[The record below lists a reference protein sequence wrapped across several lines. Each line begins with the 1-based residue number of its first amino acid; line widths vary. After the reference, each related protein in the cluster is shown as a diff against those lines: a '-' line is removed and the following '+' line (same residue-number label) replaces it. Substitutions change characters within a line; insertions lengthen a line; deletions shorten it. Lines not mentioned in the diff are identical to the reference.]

1 MKLLLSLALILTFST
16 SFFSYSN
23 TATTDITVGK
33 KVVLQSKI
41 LNEDRPIRIFIPDTV
56 KDDQPLYVIYLLDGV
71 EHFHTASGV
80 IKSLIDYEQIPNAM
94 LVAIDTTNRVRDY
107 LPKVEGEPKTEF
119 QTFVKN
125 KWPEAGQTDN
135 FLKFMSDELMPYIN
149 SNYSTNGYSTLI
161 GHSNAGTLALYTLVN
176 QPELFNNY
184 IAISPNSWWSD
195 EELKNNIIKY
205 TKNLK
210 APKRYLLV

>member
-33 KVVLQSKI
+33 KVILQSKI
-41 LNEDRPIRIFIPDTV
+41 LNEDRPISIFIPATV

-80 IKSLIDYEQIPNAM
+80 IKSLVDYEQIPNAM

-125 KWPEAGQTDN
+125 KWPDAGQTDN
-135 FLKFMSDELMPYIN
+135 FLKFVSDELMPYIN
-149 SNYSTNGYSTLI
+149 SNYSTNG
-161 GHSNAGTLALYTLVN
+161 
-176 QPELFNNY
+176 
-184 IAISPNSWWSD
+184 
-195 EELKNNIIKY
+195 
-205 TKNLK
+205 
-210 APKRYLLV
+210 

>member
-33 KVVLQSKI
+33 KVILQSKI
-41 LNEDRPIRIFIPDTV
+41 LNEDRPISIFIPATV

-80 IKSLIDYEQIPNAM
+80 IKSLVDYEQIPNAM

-107 LPKVEGEPKTEF
+107 LPKVEGEPKT
-119 QTFVKN
+119 
-125 KWPEAGQTDN
+125 
-135 FLKFMSDELMPYIN
+135 
-149 SNYSTNGYSTLI
+149 
-161 GHSNAGTLALYTLVN
+161 
-176 QPELFNNY
+176 
-184 IAISPNSWWSD
+184 
-195 EELKNNIIKY
+195 
-205 TKNLK
+205 
-210 APKRYLLV
+210 